1 MTVLGRCALRRA
13 IIAETAPACNSRTV
27 WYNSA
32 VEQKAIAT
40 NRKAYHDY
48 FVEESYEAG
57 LVLTGTEIK
66 SIRAGKINLRDS
78 FARVDKGE
86 IWVENIHVSPYTQGN
101 RENPPPVR
109 RRKLLMHKDEIR
121 RLGMKVQAKGLTLIP
136 LRVYIKGNR
145 AKLELGL
152 AKGKRLYDKREAIA
166 KKDAEREL
174 ERDWHDKG

>member
-1 MTVLGRCALRRA
+1 MD
-13 IIAETAPACNSRTV
+13 E
-27 WYNSA
+27 
-32 VEQKAIAT
+32 KAIAT
-40 NRKAYHDY
+40 NRKAFHDY

-57 LVLTGTEIK
+57 LILTGTEIK
-66 SIRAGKINLRDS
+66 SIRAGLINLRDS

-86 IWVENIHVSPYTQGN
+86 VWVENMHVSPYTQGN
-101 RENPPPVR
+101 RENPAPVR
-109 RRKLLMHKDEIR
+109 RRKLLMHKEEIR
-121 RLGMKVQAKGLTLIP
+121 RLGLKVQAKGLTLIP

-152 AKGKRLYDKREAIA
+152 AKGKRQYDKREAIA

>member
-1 MTVLGRCALRRA
+1 MDDKPV
-13 IIAETAPACNSRTV
+13 
-27 WYNSA
+27 
-32 VEQKAIAT
+32 AT

-66 SIRAGKINLRDS
+66 SVREGRVNLRDS
-78 FARVDKGE
+78 FARVENGE
-86 IWVENIHVSPYTQGN
+86 VWVERMHVSPYVHGLA
-101 RENPPPVR
+101 ENPPPER

-121 RLGMKVQAKGLTLIP
+121 RLGMKVQTKGLTLIP

-166 KKDAEREL
+166 KRDADREM
-174 ERDWHDKG
+174 ERDFGSRG

>member
-1 MTVLGRCALRRA
+1 MD
-13 IIAETAPACNSRTV
+13 E
-27 WYNSA
+27 
-32 VEQKAIAT
+32 KAIAT
-40 NRKAYHDY
+40 NRKAFHDY

-66 SIRAGKINLRDS
+66 SICAGKINLRDS

-86 IWVENIHVSPYTQGN
+86 VWVENVHISPYTQGN

-109 RRKLLMHKDEIR
+109 RRKLLMHKEEIR
-121 RLGMKVQAKGLTLIP
+121 RLGMKVQAKGFTLVP

-152 AKGKRLYDKREAIA
+152 AKGKRQYDKREAIA

>member
-1 MTVLGRCALRRA
+1 MD
-13 IIAETAPACNSRTV
+13 E
-27 WYNSA
+27 
-32 VEQKAIAT
+32 KAIAT
-40 NRKAYHDY
+40 NRKAFHDY

-86 IWVENIHVSPYTQGN
+86 VWVENVHISPYTQGN

-109 RRKLLMHKDEIR
+109 RRKLLMHKEEIR

-152 AKGKRLYDKREAIA
+152 AKGKRQYDKREAIA
-166 KKDAEREL
+166 KRDAEREL

>member
-1 MTVLGRCALRRA
+1 M
-13 IIAETAPACNSRTV
+13 
-27 WYNSA
+27 
-32 VEQKAIAT
+32 EQKAIAT
-40 NRKAYHDY
+40 NRKAFHDY
-48 FVEESYEAG
+48 FVEESFEAG

-86 IWVENIHVSPYTQGN
+86 VWVENIHVSPYTQGN

-109 RRKLLMHKDEIR
+109 RRKLLMHKEEIR

-136 LRVYIKGNR
+136 LKVYIKGNR

>member
-1 MTVLGRCALRRA
+1 MD
-13 IIAETAPACNSRTV
+13 E
-27 WYNSA
+27 
-32 VEQKAIAT
+32 KAIAT
-40 NRKAYHDY
+40 NRKAFHDY

-57 LVLTGTEIK
+57 LILTGTEIK
-66 SIRAGKINLRDS
+66 SIRAGLINLRDS

-86 IWVENIHVSPYTQGN
+86 VWVENMHVSPYTQGN
-101 RENPPPVR
+101 RENPAPVR
-109 RRKLLMHKDEIR
+109 RRKLLMHKEEIR
-121 RLGMKVQAKGLTLIP
+121 RLGLKVQAKGLTLIP

>member
-1 MTVLGRCALRRA
+1 M
-13 IIAETAPACNSRTV
+13 
-27 WYNSA
+27 
-32 VEQKAIAT
+32 
-40 NRKAYHDY
+40 
-48 FVEESYEAG
+48 EESYEAG

-86 IWVENIHVSPYTQGN
+86 VWVENVHISPYTQGN

-109 RRKLLMHKDEIR
+109 RRKLLMHKEEIR
-121 RLGMKVQAKGLTLIP
+121 RLGMKVQAKGFTLVP

-152 AKGKRLYDKREAIA
+152 AKGKRQYDKREAIA